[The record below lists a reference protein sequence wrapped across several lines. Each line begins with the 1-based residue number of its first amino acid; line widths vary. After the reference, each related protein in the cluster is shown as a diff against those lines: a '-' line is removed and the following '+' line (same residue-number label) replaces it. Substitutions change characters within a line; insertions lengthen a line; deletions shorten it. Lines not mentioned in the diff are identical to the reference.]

1 MRIKRVALLLAPAL
15 VCACAQ
21 SPDRHTL
28 EELNKVE
35 PDVADVIVDDGLD
48 QAITG
53 YSTFLEET
61 PESELTPDAMRRLA
75 DLKVE
80 KVYGILGDGA
90 LKELPAPQA
99 GGRSDSEGDGVV
111 SGQPVMQAE
120 TRTPTETDE
129 AFEARATAAHT
140 FKNVDDRSELVLP
153 GDKDAPTPEEV
164 GPLEAIAL
172 YDRIL
177 TNYPHYPNN
186 DQVLYQKARTY
197 EELGRIEKAMAVMDR
212 LVVKYPHSRYLDEVQ
227 FRRAEYFFTRKK
239 YLDAEDAYAAIISM
253 GEGSEY
259 YELALYKLGWA
270 LYKQDMY
277 EEALDRYVALL
288 DYKVSI
294 GYDFDQ
300 TENESD
306 ERRIADT
313 YRVISLSFSVIG
325 GPEAVTEYFAANGTR
340 SYEDRVY
347 SHLGEFYF
355 EKLRYHDAASSYR
368 TFVEL
373 NPLHRSSPDFNMRV
387 VEIYDAGGFPQLV
400 LESKKEFASNYALS
414 SAYWQHFAIED
425 RPEVRDYLKA
435 NIEDLA
441 NHYHALYQEETLVE
455 ERLANYDEAVHWYW
469 QYLGSFPEDSETPGI
484 HYQLA
489 DLLLEH
495 EDFGAAA
502 LAYESTAYEY
512 ALHDRAAEAGYA
524 AIYAH
529 REHQKV
535 AVGAQVAA
543 VRRDAVTSTLRFID
557 AFPTHA
563 RADVVL
569 GAAVDDLYDMQEYAL
584 AIDNGR
590 KLIEDYPEATAEIRR
605 SAWVVVAHASFDIAE
620 YVQAEEAYL
629 HVLDMTS
636 EDDDTR
642 QAVVENL
649 AASIY
654 KQGEQANALEDYR
667 AAADHF
673 LRIRQLAPTSDTRPA
688 AEYDAGAALMRLE
701 DWSAAAQVLDAFRSD
716 FPDHELNRDAT
727 RQIAHVYQEDG
738 QLARAAQEYERVSA
752 ETEDAALSRESLLLA
767 GELYEEAA
775 AGDQARDVYL
785 RYVEQFP
792 DPVEINVETRYKVAG
807 MYRETADLEAYHAQL
822 QQIVAIDGDAGEAR
836 TARTRYLAA
845 QSSLVLS
852 EALFRAFDAVDLV
865 QPFEASLQEKQ
876 RQMDETVSAFE
887 RLVNYEVAEVTAA
900 ATFYMAETYRDFSQ
914 SLLDSERPSDLA
926 GADLQDYEM
935 VLEEEAWPFEERAIE
950 FHEKNLELMVAGH
963 YSAWTERSLDE
974 LAALVP
980 GRYAKFEE
988 SSGLLVSIDSYSY
1001 RSPSALNSEGADA
1014 AAEASAEDSS
1024 DAVGGSPAVNQAEDT
1039 APPDAVATG

>member
-1 MRIKRVALLLAPAL
+1 MFLIPAILAG
-15 VCACAQ
+15 CAEN
-21 SPDRHTL
+21 PDRHTL
-28 EELNKVE
+28 AELQRME
-35 PDVADVIVDDGLD
+35 PDVADVMVEDGLD

-53 YSTFLEET
+53 YRTFLDET

-80 KVYGILGDGA
+80 KVYGIFGDGE
-90 LKELPAPQA
+90 LKELPAPQSATPA
-99 GGRSDSEGDGVV
+99 GTAEGGATAAGR
-111 SGQPVMQAE
+111 PVTSAE
-120 TRTPTETDE
+120 AKAPTESEE
-129 AFEARATAAHT
+129 AFEARATARHT
-140 FKNVDDRSELVLP
+140 FANAPEGAELVLP
-153 GDKDAPTPEEV
+153 GDGQATAPEAV

-177 TNYPHYPNN
+177 ANYPHYPNN

-197 EELGRIEKAMAVMDR
+197 EELGRPEEAMAVMDR
-212 LVVKYPHSRYLDEVQ
+212 LVAEYPHSRYLDEVQ
-227 FRRAEYFFTRKK
+227 FRRAEFFFMRKK
-239 YLDAEDAYAAIISM
+239 YLDAEDAYSAIIMM

-259 YELALYKLGWA
+259 YELALYKLGWT
-270 LYKQDMY
+270 LYKQDMH

-294 GYDFDQ
+294 GYDFEQ

-306 ERRIADT
+306 ERRVADT
-313 YRVISLSFSVIG
+313 YRVISLSFSALG
-325 GPEAVTEYFAANGTR
+325 GPREVTEYFEANGPR

-355 EKLRYHDAASSYR
+355 EKLRYQDAASSYR
-368 TFVEL
+368 AFIEL
-373 NPLHRSSPDFNMRV
+373 NPVHQSSPQFGMRV

-400 LESKKEFASNYALS
+400 LESKKEFARNYALTS
-414 SAYWQHFAIED
+414 PYWEHFAIED
-425 RPEVRDYLKA
+425 RPEVRDYLKG

-441 NHYHALYQEETLVE
+441 NHYHALYQEETLAE
-455 ERLANYDEAVHWYW
+455 ERPGNYEEALHWYG
-469 QYLGSFPEDSETPGI
+469 QYLGSFPEDVETPGI

-495 EDFGAAA
+495 EDFGGAA

-512 ALHDRAAEAGYA
+512 APHEKAAEAGYA

-535 AVGAQVAA
+535 AVGAQTA
-543 VRRDAVTSTLRFID
+543 VVRSEAVTSTLRFIE
-557 AFPTHA
+557 AFPSHE

-569 GAAVDDLYDMQEYAL
+569 GAAVDDLYDMQEYEL
-584 AIDNGR
+584 AIENGR
-590 KLIEDYPEATAEIRR
+590 KLIENYPATAPDIRR

-620 YVQAEEAYL
+620 YVQAEDAYMQ
-629 HVLDMTS
+629 VLTMTP
-636 EDDDTR
+636 EDDEKR
-642 QAVVENL
+642 QTVIENL

-673 LRIRQLAPTSDTRPA
+673 LRISHLAPTSEIRPA
-688 AEYDAGAALMRLE
+688 AEYDAGAALMHLE
-701 DWSAAAQVLDAFRSD
+701 DWVMAAQVLDSFRQT

-727 RQIAHVYQEDG
+727 RQIAHVYREDG
-738 QLARAAQEYERVSA
+738 QLASAAQEYERVSA
-752 ETEDAALSRESLLLA
+752 EAEDPVLSRESLLLA
-767 GELYEEAA
+767 GELYEEAN
-775 AGDQARDVYL
+775 AGDRALDVYR

-792 DPVEINVETRYKVAG
+792 EPVEINVETRYKVAG
-807 MYRETADLEAYHAQL
+807 MHKDMAELEAYHAQL
-822 QQIVAIDGDAGEAR
+822 ERIVEIDGSAGEGR
-836 TARTRYLAA
+836 TVRTRYLAA

-852 EALFRAFDAVDLV
+852 EVLFRLFDAVELV
-865 QPFEASLQEKQ
+865 QPFEMSLQQKQ
-876 RQMDETVSAFE
+876 QQMDETIAALE
-887 RLVNYEVAEVTAA
+887 RLVDYEVAEVTAA
-900 ATFYMAETYRDFSQ
+900 ATYYIAETYLDFSR
-914 SLLDSERPSDLA
+914 SLLESERPADLT

-963 YSAWTERSLDE
+963 YSAWTEQSLDG
-974 LAALVP
+974 LAMLVP

-988 SSGLLVSIDSYSY
+988 SSGFLVSIDIYDY
-1001 RSPSALNSEGADA
+1001 RSPSAPLSDGPKVP
-1014 AAEASAEDSS
+1014 AEAPVEGEGDPGAVSPPESEPAEET
-1024 DAVGGSPAVNQAEDT
+1024 VPAEVI
-1039 APPDAVATG
+1039 ATG